1 MNVMKRLEFPIEYSF
16 DAESNVVIA
25 TVPELNWVSS
35 FGKDFAEAESNVM
48 EAVLAYLE
56 ALQIDGLPLPEPR
69 KTTGTLLV
77 VDLAA

>member
-1 MNVMKRLEFPIEYSF
+1 VIKRLEFQIEYSF
-16 DAESNVVIA
+16 EAESNAVIA

-35 FGKDFAEAESNVM
+35 FGKDFAEAETNVI

-56 ALQIDGLPLPEPR
+56 ALQINGLPLPEPR
-69 KTTGTLLV
+69 KTTGTVLV

>member
-1 MNVMKRLEFPIEYSF
+1 MIKRLEFQIEYSF
-16 DAESNVVIA
+16 EAESNAVIA

-35 FGKDFAEAESNVM
+35 FGKDFAEAETNVI

-56 ALQIDGLPLPEPR
+56 ALQINGLPLPEPR
-69 KTTGTLLV
+69 KTTGTVLV